1 MKKLQQL
8 MTEIMQISSNIETN
22 YPELHRHLNE
32 TPFTIGDC
40 GPEEI
45 CTEDLENYLD
55 SLKKQLLNHIQTHK
69 VKK

>member
-1 MKKLQQL
+1 MKKIQKL
-8 MTEIMQISSNIETN
+8 MNEIVQITSNIESN

-32 TPFTIGDC
+32 TPITIGDC
-40 GPEEI
+40 GPDEI
-45 CTEDLENYLD
+45 CTEDLENYLE